1 VEVRAVLAAPA
12 IKIWGFIK
20 AEETL
25 RVFYIINIESDY
37 INSWEK

>member
-1 VEVRAVLAAPA
+1 VDVRAVLAAPA
-12 IKIWGFIK
+12 IEIWGFIK

-25 RVFYIINIESDY
+25 RVFYLLNIKGDL